1 MDGKYLL
8 GYHVTSSF
16 NTEYVLNDHEDLGQH
31 HPYAVPSKIL
41 PCYSYPASLV
51 DVDKQIPIKW
61 SY

>member
-8 GYHVTSSF
+8 GYYVTISF
-16 NTEYVLNDHEDLGQH
+16 NTDCVLNEHEDLDQH

-41 PCYSYPASLV
+41 PCYSYSASLV
-51 DVDKQIPIKW
+51 DVDKQISIKL